1 MTRTGTTRHG
11 SLQFYPR
18 VRAKEFLPSVHWR
31 SILRKEIGLL
41 GFIGYKVGMMSAY
54 VKDNSAHSMTKGKR
68 IVVPVTILECPKVK
82 VLSVRF
88 YRDKKILGE
97 VMNKNLDKE
106 LSHVIKLPK
115 NVGASLSKD
124 EGHKKFDDFK
134 DGEFD
139 DIHVVIYSEVKKTG
153 VKKAPDIVEVG
164 VSGSLNEKLDFAKN
178 IFSKEISI
186 KDFIKEGV
194 VDMRGVTKGKGL
206 QGTIKRFGLGLK
218 AHKSEKGR
226 RTLGSGGPWHP
237 SRVDYTQPRA
247 GQMGFFTRIVYNN
260 KIVSIGS
267 ISEKDINPVC
277 GFNGFGKLKTDYL
290 IVQGSVQGAPRR
302 QLLITMPLRPS
313 KKQTKKN
320 YEFIEL
326 R

>member
-1 MTRTGTTRHG
+1 MTRHGTTRHG

-18 VRAKEFLPSVHWR
+18 VRAKEFLPSVHWN
-31 SILRKEIGLL
+31 SIVKKEIGLL

-54 VKDNSAHSMTKGKR
+54 VKDNTAHSMTKGKR
-68 IVVPVTILECPKVK
+68 IVVPVTILECPKIK

-88 YRDKKILGE
+88 YKDKKITGA

-106 LSHVIKLPK
+106 LARVIKLPK
-115 NVGASLSKD
+115 NI
-124 EGHKKFDDFK
+124 HKKFEDFK
-134 DGEFD
+134 EGDYD
-139 DIHVVIYSEVKKTG
+139 DIRVVVYSDVKKTG

-164 VSGSLNEKLDFAKN
+164 VSGELNEKLDFAKN

-206 QGTIKRFGLGLK
+206 QGTVKRFGLTLK

-260 KIVSIGS
+260 KIINIGS
-267 ISEKDINPVC
+267 ISEKDINPAC
-277 GFNGFGKLKTDYL
+277 GFNGFGKIKTDYL
-290 IVQGSVQGAPRR
+290 IVQGSIQGAPRR
-302 QLLITMPLRPS
+302 QLLITMPLRAS
-313 KKQTKKN
+313 KKQTKKT
-320 YEFIEL
+320 YDFIEL